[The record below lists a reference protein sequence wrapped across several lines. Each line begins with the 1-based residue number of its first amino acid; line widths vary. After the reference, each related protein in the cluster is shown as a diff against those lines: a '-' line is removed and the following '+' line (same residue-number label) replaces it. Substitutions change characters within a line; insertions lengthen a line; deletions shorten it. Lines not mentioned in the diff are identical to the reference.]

1 MAKLKII
8 TGVDDPILRA
18 VAEPVEKF
26 DAGLKKLAKR
36 MKEAMVEAKGLG
48 IAAPQVGESVRLF
61 LTVLNYDTPHETA
74 LAMVNPKI
82 IAHGNEEVLG
92 EEGCLSVP
100 GVYDKVLRHSEIS
113 VEFFDLDGTK
123 HVLQL
128 SGLNARVVQHEL
140 DHLNGVLFVDKV
152 EKNSKKMGGVVM

>member
-61 LTVLNYDTPHETA
+61 LTVLNYDTSNESV
-74 LAMVNPKI
+74 LAMVNPQI

-100 GVYDKVLRHSEIS
+100 GVYDKILRYSDIS
-113 VEFFDLDGTK
+113 VEFFDLEGTK

-128 SGLNARVVQHEL
+128 SGLNARVIQHEL
-140 DHLNGVLFVDKV
+140 DHLNGVLFVDRV
-152 EKNSKKMGGVVM
+152 KNKDTASGVVM